1 MRLAN
6 SACVISKPRIPR
18 IRRPNASQSIEICFF
33 LDFVLDIYLYIDK
46 IALYRFIEFPRRPPT
61 ETKRCTSQIANAMSA
76 QLSIVGNEEH
86 MRSTQDNFARESR
99 FAKLLYGD
107 LSKSALNELKELL
120 RRHKISVI
128 GGDVKHLEGRWYI
141 TRSGLL

>member
-1 MRLAN
+1 
-6 SACVISKPRIPR
+6 
-18 IRRPNASQSIEICFF
+18 
-33 LDFVLDIYLYIDK
+33 
-46 IALYRFIEFPRRPPT
+46 
-61 ETKRCTSQIANAMSA
+61 MSA
-76 QLSIVGNEEH
+76 QLSIVRNEEH

-141 TRSGLL
+141 TRSGLLRVAERRHCAGIHSQPVLESSDPVSSHWVFRATVFKSRSCKGFVGH